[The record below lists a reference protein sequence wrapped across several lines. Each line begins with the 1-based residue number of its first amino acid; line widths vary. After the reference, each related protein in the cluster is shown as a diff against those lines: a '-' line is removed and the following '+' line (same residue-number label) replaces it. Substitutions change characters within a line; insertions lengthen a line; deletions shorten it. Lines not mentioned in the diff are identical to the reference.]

1 MASLALI
8 VSVLFLSVL
17 IIGPLSYILSLF
29 DWMPKFFI
37 WIMGLLCILVGGL
50 TFALPV
56 VFLKV
61 LGLIDIAIGFKIISD
76 RQQKKVVFDKTVCRW
91 YT

>member
-1 MASLALI
+1 MASLALLVTI
-8 VSVLFLSVL
+8 IFLSVL

-29 DWMPKFFI
+29 DWMPKIIVWTMGFF
-37 WIMGLLCILVGGL
+37 CILVGGM
-50 TFALPV
+50 TFTLPV

-76 RQQKKVVFDKTVCRW
+76 KFQK
-91 YT
+91 

>member
-1 MASLALI
+1 MASLALLVTI
-8 VSVLFLSVL
+8 IFLSVL

-29 DWMPKFFI
+29 DWMPKFVV

-50 TFALPV
+50 TFTIPV

-61 LGLIDIAIGFKIISD
+61 LGLMDIAIGFKIIADKS
-76 RQQKKVVFDKTVCRW
+76 QK
-91 YT
+91 

>member
-1 MASLALI
+1 MPRMI
-8 VSVLFLSVL
+8 V
-17 IIGPLSYILSLF
+17 
-29 DWMPKFFI
+29 
-37 WIMGLLCILVGGL
+37 WIMGLLCILVGGM

-76 RQQKKVVFDKTVCRW
+76 RREKKTRA
-91 YT
+91 

>member
-1 MASLALI
+1 MASLALLVTI
-8 VSVLFLSVL
+8 IFLSVL
-17 IIGPLSYILSLF
+17 IIGPLSYLLSLF
-29 DWMPKFFI
+29 DWMPKSVV

-61 LGLIDIAIGFKIISD
+61 MGLVDIAIGFKIISD
-76 RQQKKVVFDKTVCRW
+76 RQQKKSGA
-91 YT
+91 

>member
-1 MASLALI
+1 MASLALLVTI
-8 VSVLFLSVL
+8 IFLSVL

-29 DWMPKFFI
+29 NWMPRFFV
-37 WIMGLLCILVGGL
+37 WIMGLLCIFVGGM
-50 TFALPV
+50 TFTMPV

-76 RQQKKVVFDKTVCRW
+76 KSQK
-91 YT
+91 

>member
-8 VSVLFLSVL
+8 VTIIFFSVI

-29 DWMPKFFI
+29 NWMPRFFV
-37 WIMGLLCILVGGL
+37 WIMGLLCILVGCM
-50 TFALPV
+50 TFTLPV

-76 RQQKKVVFDKTVCRW
+76 RQQKKTDA
-91 YT
+91 

>member
-1 MASLALI
+1 MASL
-8 VSVLFLSVL
+8 VLLVTIIFFSVL

-29 DWMPKFFI
+29 DWMPKIVI

-50 TFALPV
+50 TFTLPV

-61 LGLIDIAIGFKIISD
+61 MGLIDIAIGFKIISD
-76 RQQKKVVFDKTVCRW
+76 RQQKKSDA
-91 YT
+91 

>member
-8 VSVLFLSVL
+8 VTIIFLSVL

-29 DWMPKFFI
+29 DWMPKFVV
-37 WIMGLLCILVGGL
+37 WIMGLLCILVGGMTL
-50 TFALPV
+50 TLPV

-76 RQQKKVVFDKTVCRW
+76 RQQKKSDA
-91 YT
+91 